1 MAEPQVLIT
10 INNGG
15 SCGFTELEASHI
27 QPGSANNILRTNAT
41 GTASEWSTLPL
52 EAVPPGATN
61 TALTT
66 IGTTVAFTKLAPA
79 QMSNVA
85 ATYQVLASAGVTNQP
100 PSYQKVV
107 NSHINSAVA
116 GGAGRLLT
124 SDGASGT
131 VWSLPAAVA
140 ATGITP
146 GAADTVLQTNAAGT
160 AAEWEKINPLNMTP
174 GTANTV
180 LSTDAAGTTVSW
192 TKLVQYFL
200 PIIAVQYTQA
210 AVNLAVTVDYRVTRC
225 GGLVNFLC
233 QEHLLGAMPGAGP
246 IDFVLPAG
254 FGPRIAYDTT
264 ILVDIDAVPTL
275 CRATIGATAGIIY
288 NGLGSAD
295 FTAGQVV
302 ELNSFSLSHG
312 SNQP

>member
-85 ATYQVLASAGVTNQP
+85 ATYQVLGSAGVTNQP

-107 NSHINSAVA
+107 NSHINSAIA

-140 ATGITP
+140 ASGITP

-192 TKLVQYFL
+192 TKLVQYFF
-200 PIIAVQYTQA
+200 PVVAIQWTQNGSN
-210 AVNLAVTVDYRVTRC
+210 VSGTEDFRFTRT
-225 GGLVNFLC
+225 GGLVC
-233 QEHLLGAMPGAGP
+233 AQSQTHAIG
-246 IDFVLPAG
+246 VLPATG
-254 FGPRIAYDTT
+254 FLEFDMPSGFDPRVPFDTLV
-264 ILVDIDAVPTL
+264 LVDVDAVPTV
-275 CRATIGATAGIIY
+275 CRLTVDSVSVKLY
-288 NGLGSAD
+288 NGIGTGD
-295 FTAGQVV
+295 FLIGQDVTI
-302 ELNSFSLSHG
+302 SQFSLNYG
-312 SNQP
+312 STQP